1 MRYEPLDATH
11 QNEGSGD
18 QSRFLDL
25 TNNFADRET
34 GKLLDTMFYYWQA
47 QFGDGRKLPHVQAF
61 NSGDPFGDNV
71 PERLSVMITQ
81 ADDPANFM
89 PSHLWVNTGIANI
102 YAALFIT
109 K

>member
-1 MRYEPLDATH
+1 MRYESLDATH
-11 QNEGSGD
+11 QSDGSGD

-25 TNNFADRET
+25 TNDFADRET

-47 QFGDGRKLPHVQAF
+47 LFGDGRVLSHVQAF
-61 NSGDPFGDNV
+61 NSGDLFGNNV

-89 PSHLWVNTGIANI
+89 PSHLWVNTSIANI
-102 YAALFIT
+102 DAALFIT